1 MIRSN
6 QNLNEVI
13 AMGKEN
19 CDVFCVDEQKISRVQ
34 EKLEKIDVD
43 AKIDLFKALSND
55 NRIKILYALSIEE
68 ELCVCDVALII
79 SSSIANTSHHLR
91 YLHNLDIVNYRKE
104 GKISY
109 YYLTSNAIKNVGD
122 LNE

>member
-1 MIRSN
+1 
-6 QNLNEVI
+6 
-13 AMGKEN
+13 MGKEN
-19 CDVFCVDEQKISRVQ
+19 CDVFCVNKQKINRVQ

-43 AKIDLFKALSND
+43 AEIDVFKALSND

-109 YYLTSNAIKNVGD
+109 YYLTSTAVKNILTQLKGLEIEVI
-122 LNE
+122 